1 MLNANK
7 PIELKNRTERDIR
20 HEMDLLIALHL
31 IGRNKLSAYKV
42 TSDSMIEFYKRV
54 LELGGHPYS
63 DQKICSSRK
72 TMMQTVRQ
80 YANVI
85 REDLKVELK
94 NVKCCVI
101 HDDGTTKHG
110 MNESLR
116 AISVTFVKNGRFQRR
131 FLHIEKITSKTGK
144 SIADTIAKVME
155 HYGVTDYYIASDGA
169 SANHVAARL
178 LGLQND
184 TCMTHTVN
192 RISESSWD
200 LGEKKITGFKEFMTI
215 VKKLLN
221 KASRKHIN
229 AKFCDLENFVKIP
242 SLCDTRWLS
251 LFNCINAL
259 LKNHEI
265 ILANRSIFGLSQNE
279 FEIFEKKELL
289 IDLRDLLQHSKTALL
304 KLEVQKRPTL
314 YQVLPIFHNFQVH
327 CIKMTCDIER
337 TNIGRQ
343 LAFIMKNKINTYIFG
358 DENISPR
365 LTTHHIIQTG
375 LNIQSNLFN
384 KFNKPLQLQYDGLS
398 FSGSV
403 SKTDLQD
410 EISSNLRSFR
420 SSLYPSLKEI
430 FKKID
435 RQPVN
440 NNLNSESSES
450 DQELDL
456 ESYTDLSEST
466 KSSISLELTQKKLKR
481 QESKI
486 FKNLKHEY
494 EKFKVFMAVF
504 HSGNYDDDRF
514 KVIIEKYNLLQEN
527 KHLSFWS
534 LPDVKLCFPILQKI
548 VMDSIVIPA
557 SNAMVESLFSHV
569 SDIKNFRRSKL
580 SEKSLNDLLTLF
592 YADLY
597 MDNSA
602 TNYFKSEL

>member
-1 MLNANK
+1 
-7 PIELKNRTERDIR
+7 
-20 HEMDLLIALHL
+20 MDLLIALHL

-42 TSDSMIEFYKRV
+42 TSDPMIEFYKRV
-54 LELGGHPYS
+54 LELGGRPYS
-63 DQKICSSRK
+63 DEKICSSRK
-72 TMMQTVRQ
+72 TMMSTVEK
-80 YANVI
+80 YANAM
-85 REDLKVELK
+85 RESLKLELK

-110 MNESLR
+110 LNETLR
-116 AISVTFVKNGRFQRR
+116 AISVTFIKNGRFERR
-131 FLHIEKITSKTGK
+131 FLHIEKIDSKTGK
-144 SIADTIAKVME
+144 SIAETIRKVME
-155 HYGVTDYYIASDGA
+155 LYGVTDYYIASDGA

-178 LGLQND
+178 LGLQNE
-184 TCMTHTVN
+184 TCMTHTLN
-192 RISESSWD
+192 RVSESCFD
-200 LGEKKITGFKEFMTI
+200 LGESKVIGFKEFMTI
-215 VKKLLN
+215 VRKILN

-229 AKFCDLENFVKIP
+229 AKFCDIDDFVKIP
-242 SLCDTRWLS
+242 SICDTRWLS
-251 LFNCINAL
+251 LFNCIDSL

-265 ILANRSIFGLSQNE
+265 ILANRSIFGLSQKE
-279 FEIFEKKELL
+279 FEVFEKKELL
-289 IDLRDLLQHSKTALL
+289 IDLRDLLQFSKTALL
-304 KLEVQKRPTL
+304 KLEVQKKATIFK
-314 YQVLPIFHNFQVH
+314 VLPVFHNFQVN
-327 CIKMTCDIER
+327 CIKMTCDIAR

-358 DENISPR
+358 DETISPR

-375 LNIQSNLFN
+375 LNIESNMFN
-384 KFNKPLQLQYDGLS
+384 RFNKPLELQYDGLS
-398 FSGSV
+398 FTGSV
-403 SKTDLQD
+403 PKADLQD

-435 RQPVN
+435 RSSMSN
-440 NNLNSESSES
+440 DLNSDSSES
-450 DQELDL
+450 DQDLDL
-456 ESYTDLSEST
+456 DSFTDLSEST
-466 KSSISLELTQKKLKR
+466 KSQISLELNQKKLRR

-494 EKFKVFMAVF
+494 DKFKSFMAVF
-504 HSGNYDDDRF
+504 HSDNHDDDRF
-514 KVIIEKYNLLQEN
+514 KVIIEKYHLIQEN

-534 LPDVKLCFPILQKI
+534 LPDVKLCFPILHKI

-597 MDNSA
+597 MDNSV